1 MEAARLVESADL
13 PAVLAIGERIRDELA
28 PNRGGSMLLAAED
41 GRTPWRDR
49 LTSAVADTVDEAG
62 ADVVIV
68 GTFDD
73 VVFGI
78 CVLRHRRLA
87 DGSSVG
93 ELDDFAVDAEARE
106 VGIGEAM
113 MNLAIERVRAAGG
126 TGIGARA
133 LPGDRETKNFFESFG
148 LKARQLL
155 VHRDLTLDD

>member
-1 MEAARLVESADL
+1 MEAARLADASDL
-13 PAVLAIGERIRDELA
+13 EAVLGIGQRIREELA
-28 PNRGGSMLLAAED
+28 DHRGGAMLLAAED
-41 GRTPWRDR
+41 GGQPWRDR
-49 LTSAVADTVDEAG
+49 LTAAVEATKDAIG
-62 ADVVIV
+62 RDVVIV

-78 CVLRHRRLA
+78 AVLRHRTLA
-87 DGSSVG
+87 DDTIVG

-113 MNLAIERVRAAGG
+113 MNLAIERLLAAGG

-155 VHRDLTLDD
+155 VHRDLNAEE

>member
-1 MEAARLVESADL
+1 MEAARLVEPGDL

-28 PNRGGSMLLAAED
+28 PHRGGAMLLAAED
-41 GRTPWRDR
+41 GREPWRAR
-49 LTSAVADTVDEAG
+49 LTRAVESSVDEPG

-78 CVLRHRRLA
+78 AVLRHRTLA
-87 DGSSVG
+87 TGELTG

-113 MNLAIERVRAAGG
+113 MDLAIARLRAVGA

-155 VHRDLTLDD
+155 VHRDLTVED